1 MVIIKQ
7 SSHGGGIHTYSG
19 MRGLTFALIAAIT
32 VVTIGLQAKGA
43 EARPDSRDYYPYYYR
58 YPWYYPASS
67 LTSGEKRW
75 VVDRLQREELP
86 IVNPRR
92 LDPNILMIC
101 DDQLS
106 PDDIYTGLMAV
117 LVRVEDTLRRNG
129 CSRSRFAIHRFPINV
144 HTLLGK
150 LRTTVTPRMQ
160 QHPYLGTY
168 LDTMQA
174 RASQLIRKAENCQ
187 LDYVLLMKVVRM
199 SMKLLVNKIM
209 CGFVEVDV
217 LRNRYGW
224 PPKYGTGLPYYPYP
238 YHSHVYPYT
247 RRYPFYYY
255 PRRLPPPP
263 VIDPAPIVTAP
274 LSVETVDPEPAP
286 GLESKPIV
294 VPEPIKAL
302 APKVIPAM
310 DRGVGP
316 EPVQKWPYYPPYAAP
331 SNPYLGALGPDGKQL
346 NGVDSGCNACDKN
359 RDVILS

>member
-1 MVIIKQ
+1 MIIKQ
-7 SSHGGGIHTYSG
+7 SPHSRKVQAYSS
-19 MRGLTFALIAAIT
+19 MIDLTSALAVAIT
-32 VVTIGLQAKGA
+32 VITIYLQVGSVQ
-43 EARPDSRDYYPYYYR
+43 ARFNSRDYYPYYYR
-58 YPWYYPASS
+58 YPWHYPSS
-67 LTSGEKRW
+67 PLTSGEKRW
-75 VVDRLQREELP
+75 VIDRLQRNELP
-86 IVNPRR
+86 IVNPRH

-129 CSRSRFAIHRFPINV
+129 CSRSRFAIHRFPVNV

-187 LDYVLLMKVVRM
+187 LDYVLLMKVIRM

-224 PPKYGTGLPYYPYP
+224 PPKYGTGLPYYPSP
-238 YHSHVYPYT
+238 YHGHVYPYA

-263 VIDPAPIVTAP
+263 VIDPAPIATAP
-274 LSVETVDPEPAP
+274 LPVGPVDLEPAP
-286 GLESKPIV
+286 EPEIKPIV
-294 VPEPIKAL
+294 TPEPIKAL
-302 APKVIPAM
+302 EPKVIPALDKGM
-310 DRGVGP
+310 GP

-331 SNPYLGALGPDGKQL
+331 GNPYLGALGPDGKPL
-346 NGVDSGCNACDKN
+346 NGIDSGCKACDKN
-359 RDVILS
+359 RDVILG